1 MAKTLYSSGREILP
15 VLNVQAVSGGSIT
28 STKAGTYYF
37 WVQGKNSI
45 GYNKPSN
52 IIGVNVAAGQ
62 RIQIIISTDH
72 YRAGEFWNEFIV
84 SFSSS
89 NSSVNGCIALGIP
102 ALTTSQTVISLP
114 TTVFISRDE
123 QLELNKSVS
132 NIASLP
138 SGADLINGM
147 VRNITNLGIIYRYDS
162 SSTLTVD
169 NINVLA
175 AASGRWIKWDDG
187 FNINVV
193 DTENDS
199 IGAKQEILAN
209 ADILR
214 TTYDSYPADG
224 TQGKFQKF
232 WIVNNSTS
240 DILSGTAIGL
250 NVSAGGFDKSTAF
263 NGLLRIVPEGF
274 VDLATGNLDTTDAS
288 GIGTM
293 LGIGSEYIYSS
304 AGTGIRLQKS
314 LPPNS
319 ALSLRIYPKFTANQL
334 ANQVPNGT
342 TLSVYPTLSNSI
354 GEFTAIGEL
363 IGDVITNDLDRV
375 RIVPGIN
382 NTARSLAGSGIVKS
396 FAFTG
401 VGESTVYDLVA
412 NAANQKVIINGNGVC
427 FIGNNP
433 SSTEAIRA
441 IIGTVSGVTNPS
453 TYTSTITGS
462 ATTSFNITVP
472 YPYLNGN
479 GIIRSD
485 YPDSRIQGNN
495 LGYFNPSI
503 VKIYIQR
510 TDTNEIRLF
519 NQPVVP
525 GLTQVFLGLS
535 WLSGT
540 IVGSLPTQS
549 DPEFSLYS
557 PQVITT
563 WSTISSGAVTFRVC
577 TAFEYDGST
586 ITSISHDPGLGCI
599 EELSLS
605 IIDAINNFIIEY
617 GSPVGLGNTNSNGTN
632 TTVARSNHV
641 HKRDVRVAKAGTDI
655 GTRNRLNFIDGSGI
669 TVNAVDDSGSDEI
682 DITISAAASA
692 ITVQE
697 EGVSLATA
705 ADTLNFVGSGVTA
718 SGTTGTKTITI
729 TSGSAITV
737 QEEGSNLTTAATTL
751 NFVGGG
757 ITAAGA
763 TATKTITAPGLI
775 VQEEGSSLASNTE
788 IVNFVGAGVTASGTG
803 TTKTVTIPGASA
815 ITVQDEG
822 VSLATAASVLNFVGE
837 GVTASGTGSTKIIA
851 INGNPSNTTTSSGI
865 LTYAGVTSSLAANA
879 QENLNIGIPRSFILA
894 RVQTN
899 VDARIRLYSTDAAR
913 TADISRAEG
922 DPIPDN
928 SGIICDVTT
937 TAAALTT
944 ILSPSISGTNLDI
957 PQNDTIY
964 IRVTNKSASASI
976 VNVILNAT
984 PVAQIPGTGDLQT
997 ATITSSLLADTAGED
1012 LNLSI
1017 QKALILANITTSVAA
1032 RVRIYSNIADRTSD
1046 VARVYGAAIPDNI
1059 SCILDIQ
1066 TVVGDLSKD
1075 LAPFAAYINQENP
1088 QTNTLY
1094 IRVTN
1099 ISGATSA
1106 VQVTCGYIT
1115 LGGGTGSGGR
1125 ELLTSNRTYYVR
1137 TDGSDSNTGLTNTS
1151 GGAFLTVQK
1160 AVDTAATLDLGIYD
1174 ITIQI
1179 ADGTYVGSVLLKS
1192 IIGSGSI
1199 TIQGNLTTPANVIL
1213 NRSANGVF
1221 DNFDGIIKGSST
1233 IGIYK
1238 IRDLTVSATGT
1249 NLSGIVSF
1257 NSFIEYQNII
1267 FGAVTD
1273 THLFAL
1279 EGGKILCTGNYSITG
1294 GATTHYYA
1302 NANGNIRCQNKTIT
1316 MSGTQN
1322 YTSQFA
1328 LSNYFGVIAANG
1340 NTYTGGTITGQRYNV
1355 SETGIIVTVGGP
1367 NYFPGSIA
1375 GTPVPGATEAQIHT
1389 AKYGQYI

>member
-1 MAKTLYSSGREILP
+1 MVKTLYSSGREKLP

-28 STKAGTYYF
+28 SAKAGTYYF
-37 WVQGKNSI
+37 WVQGRNSI
-45 GYNKPSN
+45 GYNLPSN
-52 IIGVNVAAGQ
+52 IIGVTVAAGQ

-72 YRAGEFWNEFIV
+72 YRPGEFWNEFII
-84 SFSSS
+84 SFSTS
-89 NSSVNGCIALGIP
+89 NSSINGCISLGVP
-102 ALTTSQTVISLP
+102 ALTTNQTVISLP
-114 TTVFISRDE
+114 TTVFVSRDE
-123 QLELNKSVS
+123 HLELNKSVS

-162 SSTLTVD
+162 ASTLTVD
-169 NINVLA
+169 NVNVLA

-209 ADILR
+209 ADLLR
-214 TTYDSYPADG
+214 TSYESYPADG

-232 WIVNNSTS
+232 WIVNNSS
-240 DILSGTAIGL
+240 SSILSGTAIGL

-382 NTARSLAGSGIVKS
+382 NTAISLAGSGVVKS

-401 VGESTVYDLVA
+401 VGESTIYDLVS
-412 NAANQKVIINGNGVC
+412 NTANQKIIINGNGVC
-427 FIGNNP
+427 FVGNNP

-441 IIGTVSGVTNPS
+441 IVGTTSGVTNPS

-462 ATTSFNITVP
+462 ATTAFNITVP
-472 YPYLNGN
+472 YPYTNGN
-479 GIIRSD
+479 GIIRSN
-485 YPDSRIQGNN
+485 YPDTRIQGNN
-495 LGYFNPSI
+495 KGYFNPS
-503 VKIYIQR
+503 VLKIYIQR
-510 TDTNEIRLF
+510 TDTNEIRVF
-519 NQPVVP
+519 NQTVVP
-525 GLTQVFLGLS
+525 GVTQIFTGLS
-535 WLSGT
+535 WTSGT

-549 DPEFSLYS
+549 DPEFSLYA

-563 WSTISSGAVTFRVC
+563 WSTTSAGAVTFRVC

-586 ITSISHDPGLGCI
+586 ITKISHDPGLGCI

-605 IIDAINNFIIEY
+605 IIDAINNFVIDY
-617 GSPVGLGNTNSNGTN
+617 GSPVGLGNSNSNGSGTQ
-632 TTVARSNHV
+632 VARSNHV

-669 TVNAVDDSGSDEI
+669 TVTAVDDSGSDEI

-692 ITVQE
+692 ITVQD
-697 EGVSLATA
+697 EGTPLATA
-705 ADTLNFVGSGVTA
+705 ATTLNFVGSGVTA
-718 SGTTGTKTITI
+718 SGTGGTKTITV

-737 QEEGSNLTTAATTL
+737 QDEGSSLTTAATTL

-757 ITAAGA
+757 IAATG
-763 TATKTITAPGLI
+763 TGATKTITAPGL
-775 VQEEGSSLASNTE
+775 VLQDEGSALATNTE
-788 IVNFVGAGVTASGTG
+788 IINFTGAGVTASGSG
-803 TTKTVTIPGASA
+803 STKTVDIPGASS

-822 VSLATAASVLNFVGE
+822 SSLTTEASVLNFVGD
-837 GVTASGTGSTKIIA
+837 GVVASGTTGTKTITIPGA
-851 INGNPSNTTTSSGI
+851 NLSLSTTSSSGL
-865 LTYAGVTSSLAANA
+865 LTYAGSTSSLAASA
-879 QENLNIGIPRSFILA
+879 QGNLNIGIPRSFILA
-894 RVQTN
+894 TVQTN

-913 TADISRAEG
+913 TADIARAEG
-922 DPIPDN
+922 TAIPDN

-937 TAAALTT
+937 STGALTT

-957 PQNDTIY
+957 PQNDTVY
-964 IRVTNKSASASI
+964 IRVTNKTGSSSV

-997 ATITSSLLADTAGED
+997 ATITSSSLANNAGED

-1032 RVRIYSNIADRTSD
+1032 RIRIYSNIADRTSD
-1046 VARVYGAAIPDNI
+1046 VSRSFGTAIPANI
-1059 SCILDIQ
+1059 SCLVDLQ
-1066 TVVGDLSKD
+1066 TGVGDLSKD
-1075 LAPFAAYINQENP
+1075 LAPFVAYINQGNP
-1088 QTNTLY
+1088 QTKDLY

-1099 ISGATSA
+1099 ISGSTST
-1106 VQVTCGYIT
+1106 VLITCGYIT
-1115 LGGGTGSGGR
+1115 LGAASSIENSINLIDGATISTDLSTGDIFNVTVSG
-1125 ELLTSNRTYYVR
+1125 
-1137 TDGSDSNTGLTNTS
+1137 
-1151 GGAFLTVQK
+1151 
-1160 AVDTAATLDLGIYD
+1160 
-1174 ITIQI
+1174 
-1179 ADGTYVGSVLLKS
+1179 
-1192 IIGSGSI
+1192 
-1199 TIQGNLTTPANVIL
+1199 
-1213 NRSANGVF
+1213 NRSRR
-1221 DNFDGIIKGSST
+1221 
-1233 IGIYK
+1233 K
-1238 IRDLTVSATGT
+1238 I
-1249 NLSGIVSF
+1249 
-1257 NSFIEYQNII
+1257 E
-1267 FGAVTD
+1267 
-1273 THLFAL
+1273 
-1279 EGGKILCTGNYSITG
+1279 
-1294 GATTHYYA
+1294 
-1302 NANGNIRCQNKTIT
+1302 
-1316 MSGTQN
+1316 
-1322 YTSQFA
+1322 
-1328 LSNYFGVIAANG
+1328 
-1340 NTYTGGTITGQRYNV
+1340 
-1355 SETGIIVTVGGP
+1355 
-1367 NYFPGSIA
+1367 
-1375 GTPVPGATEAQIHT
+1375 
-1389 AKYGQYI
+1389 